1 MRLEQISLE
10 EMSVEEIKERMLI
23 YERFKWKVIPNGEIF
38 RVINGIRDKF
48 KYEHTIY
55 MLAKNVIKRRIE
67 KMALDYLKELQ
78 IEELE
83 SVEVTGI
90 IDEIDLYYEDDTK
103 EFMSEKNIE
112 QGDITNHNI
121 KIEDLWRFSSIVP
134 IYLVE
139 STAKTINSNII
150 FKVEFSLCIAK
161 VSEDKYSILGR
172 KDVTEIF
179 TFEKSSDAKDYFK
192 VYR

>member
-1 MRLEQISLE
+1 
-10 EMSVEEIKERMLI
+10 
-23 YERFKWKVIPNGEIF
+23 
-38 RVINGIRDKF
+38 
-48 KYEHTIY
+48 
-55 MLAKNVIKRRIE
+55 
-67 KMALDYLKELQ
+67 MALDYLKELQ

-90 IDEIDLYYEDDTK
+90 IDEINLYYEDDTK

-121 KIEDLWRFSSIVP
+121 KIEDLWKFSSMVP

-172 KDVTEIF
+172 KDVTETF